1 MICRRRNSIVGVNSL
16 GVSNRAFGDIRNDLG
31 SIMRSNLLAILMIA
45 YLVGFAAPIAAGGTV
60 PSATLSIA
68 AEHIQPTDMPIVII
82 LTIKNTGPVPIAYW
96 CGGPGEYP
104 DAKDYCAKLRSI
116 DGAESGSNVMRL
128 FNGQQSDGAGRLH
141 PIAAGEVARMPAVL
155 EPLPI
160 GKYQVIAGC
169 RAYGHVEHSTL
180 RTIEWPAQLTVQPV
194 EIEIRDD
201 PTLRDQRDK
210 QLLSSVRAAD
220 PFSHWVAAD
229 YPRRAVHA
237 ALSEDLMS
245 PNVIVAERA
254 MDGLWGAGAP
264 SETDAPLVLKAIQ
277 THLKPPAD
285 GIDYGM
291 MGRLLSA
298 ASHDPSPAAQEMVVK
313 ATAAR
318 PDGKVH
324 ELAVRT
330 LEKMRSPVTARRW
343 PPTPPPQDQYDQDAI
358 TALIKLLGSQSVS
371 ERQLACRLLAAY
383 PKSPQAADALVAAA
397 KDVDP
402 SVRSAAHDAL
412 AAFIR

>member
-1 MICRRRNSIVGVNSL
+1 M
-16 GVSNRAFGDIRNDLG
+16 G
-31 SIMRSNLLAILMIA
+31 SIMRSNSLVITTIA
-45 YLVGFAAPIAAGGTV
+45 CLTGFTVSIAAAGTA

-68 AEHIQPTDMPIVII
+68 AESIQPSGVPIVIT

-128 FNGQQSDGAGRLH
+128 FNGQQSDGAGRIH
-141 PIAAGEVARMPAVL
+141 PIAVGEVAQMPAVL
-155 EPLPI
+155 EALPI

-169 RAYGHVEHSTL
+169 RAYGHFEDNTL
-180 RTIEWPAQLTVQPV
+180 RKVEWPAQLTVQPV

-201 PTLRDQRDK
+201 GALRDQRDQ
-210 QLLSSVRAAD
+210 QLLSRVRAAD
-220 PFSHWVAAD
+220 PFSHWLAAT
-229 YPRRAVHA
+229 YPRPAVHT

-245 PNVIVAERA
+245 ANVIVAERA
-254 MDGLWGAGAP
+254 MDGLWGANAP

-277 THLKPPAD
+277 THLKPPPD
-285 GIDYGM
+285 GIDYAM

-298 ASHDPSPAAQEMVVK
+298 ASHNPSPDAQELVMK

-318 PDGKVH
+318 PDGRVH

-330 LEKMRSPVTARRW
+330 LEKMRFPEAPRRR
-343 PPTPPPQDQYDQDAI
+343 PPTPPPPEQYDQDAI
-358 TALIKLLGSQSVS
+358 AALIKLSQSQS
-371 ERQLACRLLAAY
+371 ANERQLAYLLLTNY
-383 PKSPQAADALVAAA
+383 PKSTQAVEAIKAGTHDLNPSARASARDALI
-397 KDVDP
+397 
-402 SVRSAAHDAL
+402 AL
-412 AAFIR
+412 TR